1 MHRIRRA
8 RDRYGVLL
16 GNVAARVAAL
26 LSLAAATLLLARS
39 EGPAMVGVYALLRVL
54 PALVGVLAA
63 AGLPTAVPYFLAGP
77 RSQDRRLPYT
87 ICLIAAGGGAL
98 GTAVWAVGSSVAGT
112 ALFPQLSQPLV
123 LAAGVMVATQVSIVT
138 AKSCSQ
144 GGGDMAGANRVI
156 FTEQFLFLPV
166 YCVLWS
172 AGLGGY
178 GLLIAAALA
187 ADVATLLLAWGRLLR
202 RGFFA
207 LAAPPSAALARDL
220 ATYGLRA
227 QVGSLMSML
236 NLRLDF
242 VILGLMT
249 TPTVL
254 GVYAV
259 ASKYAELIKVPT
271 VALAYVL
278 YPKYAR
284 DGRTRATETVRRTL
298 PKAGLASFCAV
309 IPLWFASV
317 VVIPVLYG
325 SDFTDAV
332 LPAQIILVGFA
343 LEGMSGVLTGYF
355 YGIGRPG
362 VNSAATA
369 VGLLTT
375 VVLDLMLIPRFH
387 ETGAAV
393 ASACAYSATT
403 LSLIWFFMWL
413 SRGRASVLPWPHRAL
428 ADKDI
433 AR

>member
-1 MHRIRRA
+1 
-8 RDRYGVLL
+8 
-16 GNVAARVAAL
+16 
-26 LSLAAATLLLARS
+26 
-39 EGPAMVGVYALLRVL
+39 
-54 PALVGVLAA
+54 
-63 AGLPTAVPYFLAGP
+63 
-77 RSQDRRLPYT
+77 
-87 ICLIAAGGGAL
+87 
-98 GTAVWAVGSSVAGT
+98 
-112 ALFPQLSQPLV
+112 
-123 LAAGVMVATQVSIVT
+123 
-138 AKSCSQ
+138 
-144 GGGDMAGANRVI
+144 
-156 FTEQFLFLPV
+156 
-166 YCVLWS
+166 
-172 AGLGGY
+172 
-178 GLLIAAALA
+178 
-187 ADVATLLLAWGRLLR
+187 
-202 RGFFA
+202 
-207 LAAPPSAALARDL
+207 
-220 ATYGLRA
+220 
-227 QVGSLMSML
+227 ML

-259 ASKYAELIKVPT
+259 ASKYAELDEIPT

-284 DGRTRATETVRRTL
+284 DVYPRATETVRDAR
-298 PKAGLASFCAV
+298 PKPDSASFCAV

-355 YGIGRPG
+355 DGIGRPG

-375 VVLDLMLIPRFH
+375 VVLDLILIPRFH
-387 ETGAAV
+387 ETGAAA

-403 LSLIWFFMWL
+403 LSLIWFFL
-413 SRGRASVLPWPHRAL
+413 GPSRDGRPRCRGRTARC
-428 ADKDI
+428 DKDI